1 VNRQDKEQQVQEL
14 RDVLEGATSVILTDY
29 RGLDVSSMVDLR
41 RSLREESVGY
51 KVVKNTLAKL
61 ALEGTDKAFLAEHFR
76 GPIAVAWSDD
86 PVAPARQLSKFAKEH
101 EELEIRV
108 GYLSGNEIDLA
119 GINALASLPSK
130 DELRSKFLSVLN
142 APAQKFVTLTS
153 QVQRNFLLVC
163 KQKAELAG

>member
-29 RGLDVSSMVDLR
+29 RGLDVASMVDLR

-61 ALEGTDKAFLAEHFR
+61 ALEGTDKAFLAEHFS

-86 PVAPARQLSKFAKEH
+86 PVAPARQLNKFAKEH

-119 GINALASLPSK
+119 GIQALASLPSK

-163 KQKAELAG
+163 KQKAELGG

>member
-29 RGLDVSSMVDLR
+29 RGLDVASMVDLR

-51 KVVKNTLAKL
+51 KVVKNTLARL

-86 PVAPARQLSKFAKEH
+86 PVAPARQLNKFAKEH

-119 GINALASLPSK
+119 GIQALASLPSK

>member
-1 VNRQDKEQQVQEL
+1 MNRQDKEQQVQEL

>member
-1 VNRQDKEQQVQEL
+1 MNRQQKEQQVQEL
-14 RDVLEGATSVILTDY
+14 KDVLEGATSVILTDY
-29 RGLDVSSMVDLR
+29 RGLDVASMVDLR
-41 RSLREESVGY
+41 RALREDSVGY
-51 KVVKNTLAKL
+51 RVVKNTLARL
-61 ALEGTDKAFLAEHFR
+61 ALEGTAKAFLAELFH
-76 GPIAVAWSDD
+76 GPIAMAWREA

-101 EELEIRV
+101 EELELRV
-108 GYLSGNEIDLA
+108 GYLAGNEIDLA
-119 GINALASLPSK
+119 GIKALASLPSK

>member
-1 VNRQDKEQQVQEL
+1 MNRQQKEQQVQEL
-14 RDVLEGATSVILTDY
+14 KDVLEGATSVILTDY
-29 RGLDVSSMVDLR
+29 RGLDVASMVDLR
-41 RSLREESVGY
+41 RALREDSVGY
-51 KVVKNTLAKL
+51 RVVKNTLARL
-61 ALEGTDKAFLAEHFR
+61 ALEGTDKAFLAEHFN
-76 GPIAVAWSDD
+76 GPIAMAWSED

-101 EELEIRV
+101 EELELRV
-108 GYLSGNEIDLA
+108 GYLAGNEIDLA
-119 GINALASLPSK
+119 GIKALASLPSK